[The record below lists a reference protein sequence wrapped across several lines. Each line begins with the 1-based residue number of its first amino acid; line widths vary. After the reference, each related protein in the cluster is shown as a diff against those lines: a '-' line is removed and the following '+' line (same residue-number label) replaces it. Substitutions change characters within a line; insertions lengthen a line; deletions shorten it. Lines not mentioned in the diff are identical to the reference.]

1 MKYCLGSGSE
11 AGERRSCTRISQP
24 EDKGTVEARQ
34 NPPSGHMKIIRQGLE
49 RISLLVPCFA
59 DGR

>member
-34 NPPSGHMKIIRQGLE
+34 NPP
-49 RISLLVPCFA
+49 
-59 DGR
+59 